1 MSNKTIQI
9 GRSNDNNLVIK
20 HEKVSSRH
28 CAIRQVSQTE
38 IVIEDLDSSNG
49 TFLNG
54 RRVKQSLIQT
64 TDDLKLADQTINLLL
79 VFSLFAE
86 SQIPVSLTYEQ
97 LLKRQDDILKQEKIV
112 AEFAKL
118 KDVYENY
125 QKTKKKAIRGNTLK
139 NTGLRAGLSLI
150 PIVGNALGTLTTGV
164 TGNVQEKIME
174 LTEQFKKDYICP
186 ACFKFLGDE
195 PWENMEKRGTCLYCK
210 CKWIK
215 D

>member
-1 MSNKTIQI
+1 MNYKTINI
-9 GRSNDNNLVIK
+9 GKANDNNLVVNYG
-20 HEKVSSRH
+20 KVSRKH
-28 CAIRQVSQTE
+28 CVIRQVSDTE
-38 IVIEDLDSSNG
+38 YLIEDLDSSNG

-54 RRVKQSLIQT
+54 RRIKQSLIQT

-79 VFSLFAE
+79 VFSVFAE
-86 SQIPVSLTYEQ
+86 NQMPVSLAYEE
-97 LLKRQDDILKQEKIV
+97 LLKRQDDMLKQEKIY

-125 QKTKKKAIRGNTLK
+125 QKAKKKAIRGNTLK
-139 NTGLRAGLSLI
+139 STGLRAGLSLI
-150 PIVGNALGTLTTGV
+150 PFVGVALGTLTTGV

-210 CKWIK
+210 CKWK
-215 D
+215 S